1 MALSGPQAQARLA
14 DWLGRTLGA
23 PVEITAARK
32 LSGGAI
38 QENWLVETDI
48 GGAPRAFV
56 LRKDAAAT
64 ISASHSRKDE
74 FALITTARQAGVTVP
89 EPIAFCADDSV
100 IGGPFALMA
109 KVEGVGF
116 GPKIVKDMSLGGD
129 REKLAARLGAELAA
143 IHRIRPPQADLPLS
157 DLAFLGVPPKD
168 PALADIAWLRAAL
181 DSIGAAR
188 PALEWALRWA
198 ELTPPKPSAVTLVHR
213 DFRTGNY
220 MVDAH
225 GLTAILDWEFA
236 DWGDPMSDLGWFC
249 AECWRFGRRDLE
261 AGGIGTRAAFE
272 QGYRDGGGVP
282 IDREAIAFWEV
293 MAHVRWAVIAL
304 QQGARHASGDEFSL
318 EHALTGRIAAE
329 LELAALRMTAPTRWR
344 AA

>member
-1 MALSGPQAQARLA
+1 M
-14 DWLGRTLGA
+14 
-23 PVEITAARK
+23 TA
-32 LSGGAI
+32 
-38 QENWLVETDI
+38 
-48 GGAPRAFV
+48 
-56 LRKDAAAT
+56 
-64 ISASHSRKDE
+64 
-74 FALITTARQAGVTVP
+74 
-89 EPIAFCADDSV
+89 
-100 IGGPFALMA
+100 FALMA

-304 QQGARHASGDEFSL
+304 QQGARHAPGACADRP
-318 EHALTGRIAAE
+318 HRRRTGACGAEDDRTHTMEGGMTPETTGADLIAAAE
-329 LELAALRMTAPTRWR
+329 RTLASEVAPAIAGEARFKVLMAASALRMVMRELAARQALDQAASALGGEDQR
-344 AA
+344 ALVSAIRAGRHDAEGALHSLLIADAEARTSVSRPEAL